1 MKTDINIAQAALK
14 PIQEIAET
22 IGLSEDS
29 LELYGKYK
37 AKIDFPTLQSLESA
51 TRRIN

>member
-1 MKTDINIAQAALK
+1 MKTDINIAQAATLK

-29 LELYGKYK
+29 LELMGNTKRK
-37 AKIDFPTLQSLESA
+37 
-51 TRRIN
+51 

>member
-1 MKTDINIAQAALK
+1 MKTDINIAQAATLK

-29 LELYGKYK
+29 LELME
-37 AKIDFPTLQSLESA
+37 IQSENRFSNA
-51 TRRIN
+51 SIPRSEARR